1 MPLYILYH
9 DVDALTIEEKQ
20 KVAKGITNAHVQA
33 TGIAPFLVKV
43 VLHSSAIGELYTGG
57 EIDRKTL
64 RLVGNVRKRTDV
76 ERKRELFRLH
86 YENLRAVIPD
96 PDYNIRI
103 QLQEIDH
110 DNITLD
116 GAHMPEPGSE
126 EERRLSEAGR
136 VLH

>member
-1 MPLYILYH
+1 MTVDDAQRFKNKMPLYILYH

-76 ERKRELFRLH
+76 ERKRELFRCSLCF
-86 YENLRAVIPD
+86 LGLF
-96 PDYNIRI
+96 
-103 QLQEIDH
+103 Q
-110 DNITLD
+110 
-116 GAHMPEPGSE
+116 SF
-126 EERRLSEAGR
+126 
-136 VLH
+136 